1 MRTVEDLEKEERRKR
16 KEEENEGGGKR
27 RVVGARGRRRRGGG
41 WREGEV
47 LREGGVC
54 NCDDL
59 RTNKNTTRDPDK
71 SSNK

>member
-1 MRTVEDLEKEERRKR
+1 MRTVEDWEKEERRKR
-16 KEEENEGGGKR
+16 KEEEKEGGGKR
-27 RVVGARGRRRRGGG
+27 RVVGARGRRRGGG